1 MRGESNVSDLG
12 PEAQQLIQAGRSAL
26 RPSVADRE
34 RIAAA
39 LRARGGLFAEPALA
53 ATARVGWTQVS
64 ATVVGLGA
72 VGLLVA
78 AGALH
83 GAAAPTPAAALAP
96 APVSAPRAPALAAGV
111 HPQGATESSPKVE
124 ARHAAEAKPKRAVSK
139 PPADRLSEEVEV
151 LSRAQTEMHAG
162 RFGAA
167 LTLLEQHARSI
178 PRGKLAPERRAARVR
193 ALCALGQRTEA
204 DAELTRLA
212 PGSLHEARAREACTL
227 PASSKVR

>member
-1 MRGESNVSDLG
+1 VSDLG

-39 LRARGGLFAEPALA
+39 LRARGGLFPEPALA
-53 ATARVGWTQVS
+53 APARLGWAHVS

-72 VGLLVA
+72 VGLFVA
-78 AGALH
+78 SGAWERT
-83 GAAAPTPAAALAP
+83 APPAPAVPPP
-96 APVSAPRAPALAAGV
+96 APVSASLVSAPAD
-111 HPQGATESSPKVE
+111 GARVSESTASLPAVE
-124 ARHAAEAKPKRAVSK
+124 PTHTVGAKPKRAAAK
-139 PPADRLSEEVEV
+139 PPADRLAEEVDI
-151 LSRAQTEMHAG
+151 LSRAQAEMHAG
-162 RFGAA
+162 RFGGA
-167 LTLLEQHARSI
+167 LTLIEQHARSF
-178 PRGKLAPERRAARVR
+178 PRGTLAPERRAARVQ

-212 PGSLHEARAREACTL
+212 PGSLHEARAREACTV

>member
-1 MRGESNVSDLG
+1 VSDLG

-39 LRARGGLFAEPALA
+39 LRARGGLFPEPVLA
-53 ATARVGWTQVS
+53 TSRRLGWTQVS

-72 VGLLVA
+72 VGMFVA
-78 AGALH
+78 SGAWQR
-83 GAAAPTPAAALAP
+83 AATPTSAAPPP
-96 APVSAPRAPALAAGV
+96 APVSAPLAPALADGV
-111 HPQGATESSPKVE
+111 RGSDATASLPAVATHAVGAT
-124 ARHAAEAKPKRAVSK
+124 PKRATAK
-139 PPADRLSEEVEV
+139 PAADRLAEEVDI

-162 RFGAA
+162 RFGGA
-167 LTLLEQHARSI
+167 LTLLEQHARSF
-178 PRGKLAPERRAARVR
+178 PRGTLAPERRAARVQ

-204 DAELTRLA
+204 DAELTRVA
-212 PGSLHEARAREACTL
+212 PGSLHEARAREACTV

>member
-1 MRGESNVSDLG
+1 VSDLG

-39 LRARGGLFAEPALA
+39 LRARGGLFAGPALA
-53 ATARVGWTQVS
+53 APARVGWLPVS

-78 AGALH
+78 AGALQR
-83 GAAAPTPAAALAP
+83 TTAP
-96 APVSAPRAPALAAGV
+96 APAAVAPASTSAPRASELADARPHDAAEAL
-111 HPQGATESSPKVE
+111 PKVE
-124 ARHAAEAKPKRAVSK
+124 PRHRAEAKPKRAAAK
-139 PPADRLSEEVEV
+139 PAADRLSEEVEV

-167 LTLLEQHARSI
+167 LTLLEQHARSF
-178 PRGKLAPERRAARVR
+178 PRGTLAPERRAARVQ
-193 ALCALGQRTEA
+193 ALCALGHRTEA

>member
-1 MRGESNVSDLG
+1 VSDLG

-53 ATARVGWTQVS
+53 APVRVGWMQVS

-78 AGALH
+78 AGALQR
-83 GAAAPTPAAALAP
+83 TTAP
-96 APVSAPRAPALAAGV
+96 APAAVAPASTSSAPRASELAGARPDDAAEAL
-111 HPQGATESSPKVE
+111 PKVE
-124 ARHAAEAKPKRAVSK
+124 PRHRAEAKPKRAVTK
-139 PPADRLSEEVEV
+139 PAADRLSEEVEV

-167 LTLLEQHARSI
+167 LTLLEQHARSF
-178 PRGKLAPERRAARVR
+178 PRGTLAPERRAARVQ
-193 ALCALGQRTEA
+193 ALCALGHRTEA